1 MICDLD
7 ELDQDNEVGA
17 FKIDISNVTDIPQ
30 YFRFDGQDPNLTIG

>member
-7 ELDQDNEVGA
+7 ELDQDNEMGA
-17 FKIDISNVTDIPQ
+17 FKSDISTDIPQ

>member
-17 FKIDISNVTDIPQ
+17 FNSDISTDISQ
-30 YFRFDGQDPNLTIG
+30 YFHFDGQDPNLTIG